1 LAIRVEWR
9 DDEFPAAI
17 KTSVTN
23 VDARII
29 EQLDLQSTAARFY
42 DVAAPAPR
50 EKGVRASFFL
60 FRNGFLETKNRNL
73 SAGNH

>member
-17 KTSVTN
+17 KTSVAN

-29 EQLDLQSTAARFY
+29 EQLELLTLLLPAARTTSLR
-42 DVAAPAPR
+42 PPGER
-50 EKGVRASFFL
+50 RSEHPFFP
-60 FRNGFLETKNRNL
+60 FLE
-73 SAGNH
+73 

>member
-17 KTSVTN
+17 KTSVAN

-29 EQLDLQSTAARFY
+29 EQLELLLLLPAARFY
-42 DVAAPAPR
+42 DVAAPARGKSP
-50 EKGVRASFFL
+50 SILFFL
-60 FRNGFLETKNRNL
+60 F
-73 SAGNH
+73 

>member
-29 EQLDLQSTAARFY
+29 EQLELLTILLPAARFY
-42 DVAAPAPR
+42 DVAAPALR
-50 EKGVRASFFL
+50 EKGDRASFFP
-60 FRNGFLETKNRNL
+60 FSEWF
-73 SAGNH
+73 S

>member
-17 KTSVTN
+17 KTSVAN

-29 EQLDLQSTAARFY
+29 EQLELLTLLLPNVSGFASRRRRAV
-42 DVAAPAPR
+42 VAGSVHER
-50 EKGVRASFFL
+50 G
-60 FRNGFLETKNRNL
+60 
-73 SAGNH
+73 SAL

>member
-17 KTSVTN
+17 KTSVAN

-29 EQLDLQSTAARFY
+29 EQLELLTLLLPAARTTSLR
-42 DVAAPAPR
+42 PPR
-50 EKGVRASFFL
+50 GKKVRASFFSF
-60 FRNGFLETKNRNL
+60 FRVSRKGFATDRFK
-73 SAGNH
+73 

>member
-29 EQLDLQSTAARFY
+29 EQLELLTLLLPAARFY
-42 DVAAPAPR
+42 DVAAPAQGK
-50 EKGVRASFFL
+50 KGPSIIFSFF
-60 FRNGFLETKNRNL
+60 
-73 SAGNH
+73 

>member
-17 KTSVTN
+17 KTSVAN

-29 EQLDLQSTAARFY
+29 EQLELLTLLLPAARFY
-42 DVAAPAPR
+42 DVAAPARGKSP
-50 EKGVRASFFL
+50 SIL
-60 FRNGFLETKNRNL
+60 FPFSEWF
-73 SAGNH
+73 S